1 MQTTTRNGLK
11 KSESTDTYLAT
22 RSGNNDNF
30 DVIDERIAKC
40 QFAGT
45 RDPTS
50 NDDVLDGYAVGSL
63 WINQTDGRIFIC
75 ADATGSAAQWD
86 QIYPND
92 DADTLDGYHASYFA
106 PATKGVTNGDSHDHS
121 GGDGA
126 QISYTSLSNI
136 PSSFAPSS
144 HASNHQSGGSDSIK
158 LDDLAA
164 PDDTTDLDVSIS
176 KHGLCPKLPNDNTKY
191 LCGNGSWSVIE
202 SGATFWE
209 DVPGTPT
216 RVSDTQFT
224 VTGDYSTIFQRGVLI
239 SWLAGGSTWSH
250 AIVTSSSY
258 SSGTT
263 TVNIVGSSLGS
274 SFTSMKYFTQLA
286 VFEDFIIPGTLAATS
301 DAAKTF
307 YAQTNIYPL
316 ACDGRVKTA
325 GSGAATVFDVNDDGS
340 SIFNDSACSIASG
353 NTETLNT
360 AAYAPTTEIAAGSLV
375 TVDIVSVATTPPVE
389 AYIRLWYFPKF
400 WRYLA

>member
-1 MQTTTRNGLK
+1 MVTYTTRNQLHIPE
-11 KSESTDTYLAT
+11 SEDIDFPGEMEANSEI
-22 RSGNNDNF
+22 
-30 DVIDERIAKC
+30 IDERIAKC

-86 QIYPND
+86 QIYPI
-92 DADTLDGYHASYFA
+92 DADELENVFA
-106 PATKGVTNGDSHDHS
+106 PIAKGVTNGDSHDHS

-164 PDDTTDLDVSIS
+164 PDDTTDLDVSTS
-176 KHGLCPKLPNDNTKY
+176 KHGLCPKAPNDITKF
-191 LCGNGSWSVIE
+191 LRGDGTW
-202 SGATFWE
+202 ATNQWIP
-209 DVPGTPT
+209 VSGTPT
-216 RVSDTQFT
+216 YVSATQFT